1 MIQIH
6 PEFLASVQD
15 AETYEAAVACAKG
28 QGWPGTTVVNAD
40 ITEVTQSISRVRAP
54 GIILIDLDNL
64 ADPLGALGQLISIC
78 GGRSKIVVVGSSNDV
93 SFYRS
98 VVHAGATD
106 YLVKPVNS
114 IALRDSILPLLSSK
128 DTAKGDGK
136 SRKGLLYA
144 VIGARGGVGATT
156 IAVNASWLIAHELNH
171 KVALIDMDL
180 QFGNCDLAL
189 DLVPPRG
196 LRELLS
202 NPSRMDSL
210 LISSSMAK
218 EGDNLSVFCCEESI
232 EEIVEFDSA
241 GPAELIDKLRKDY
254 DAIIIDMPRLMLP
267 RHRRILTQADH
278 IILVTDLT
286 LSGLRDV
293 PRIISSIENLGS
305 AAPISLVASRIG
317 DGAPQLQRATFE
329 RSIKTRVLELVPHDV
344 TTANLSAT
352 KGKAMPEV
360 APDSA
365 VVDAMRRIVKLMTGE
380 EVGGPAKSK
389 GFMAK
394 LLGKRG

>member
-28 QGWPGTTVVNAD
+28 QGWPGTTVVNSD
-40 ITEVTQSISRVRAP
+40 IAEVTQAISRVRAP
-54 GIILIDLDNL
+54 AIVLVDLDNL
-64 ADPLGALGQLISIC
+64 PDALGALNHLITVC
-78 GGRSKIVVVGSSNDV
+78 AGRSKIVVVGSSNDV
-93 SFYRS
+93 SFYRA
-98 VVHAGATD
+98 VVHAGAAD

-114 IALRDSILPLLSSK
+114 IALRDSIVPLLSSK

-136 SRKGLLYA
+136 ARKGLLYA
-144 VIGARGGVGATT
+144 VIGVRGGVGATN
-156 IAVNASWLIAHELNH
+156 IAVNTSWLIANELNH

-189 DLVPPRG
+189 DLVPARG

-218 EGDNLSVFCCEESI
+218 AGDNLSVFCCEESI

-254 DAIIIDMPRLMLP
+254 DAIIIDLPRLMLP

-286 LSGLRDV
+286 LAGVRDV
-293 PRIISSIENLGS
+293 PRVVASIANLGS
-305 AAPISLVASRIG
+305 AAPISLVAGRVG
-317 DGAPQLQRATFE
+317 DGSPQLPRATFE
-329 RSIKTRVLELVPHDV
+329 RSIRTRVVELVPHDV
-344 TTANLSAT
+344 AAANLSAT

-360 APDSA
+360 APESP

-380 EVGGPAKSK
+380 EVGGPAKSQ

-394 LLGKRG
+394 LFGNRG